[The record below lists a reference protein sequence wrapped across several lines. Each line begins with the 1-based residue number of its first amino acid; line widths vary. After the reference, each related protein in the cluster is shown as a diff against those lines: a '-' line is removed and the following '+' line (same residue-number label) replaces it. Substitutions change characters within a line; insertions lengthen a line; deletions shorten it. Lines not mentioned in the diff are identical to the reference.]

1 MNVDERELLRR
12 RESWQ
17 KKYNKR
23 QALVLFLEIVANLYW
38 ILYGWYFSDMFDF
51 LMWLFYYIIFILCF
65 IPGFVF
71 VLYDFIKTRNM
82 SVSDRM
88 KNIDAETE
96 DSEFTNTITKSILFL
111 FCFLLLILIS
121 AFSMLDFVDAYQ
133 LTSLFIAI
141 FTLAIATLVGA
152 CWKMNTSWTN
162 DFGESYHPLRP
173 EDEYH
178 PNA

>member
-51 LMWLFYYIIFILCF
+51 LMWFFYYIIFILCF
-65 IPGFVF
+65 IPGLVF
-71 VLYDFIKTRNM
+71 VLYEFIKTRNM

-96 DSEFTNTITKSILFL
+96 DSEFTKTITKSTQFL
-111 FCFLLLILIS
+111 FCFLVLILIPT
-121 AFSMLDFVDAYQ
+121 FSLLDFVDAYR
-133 LTSLFIAI
+133 LSSFFIAL

-152 CWKMNTSWTN
+152 CWKMNTSWKN
-162 DFGESYHPLRP
+162 DFEEYHPTSTP
-173 EDEYH
+173 EDEYQA
-178 PNA
+178 NA